1 MIKAHNLVIGIC
13 AHVDAGK
20 TTLSEGLLYL
30 GGSIRKM
37 GRVDTRDA
45 FLDTDEMERARG
57 ITIFSKQAQ
66 LVSAREYTLLD
77 TPGHADFSPEMERTL
92 QVLDLAVLV
101 ISAADGVNA
110 QVKTLWSLLR
120 HYDVPTVIFVNK
132 MDQIESLGEG
142 EERKDA
148 VLLEIQEQL
157 NTNALQLSPYP
168 YVDFADKDHT
178 VGLKS
183 ANTNVKGSAS
193 TTSAGTKSSA
203 STTSAGAK
211 SSASTTSAGTKSS
224 ASITSAGAKDS
235 SSTASAGAKNTV
247 MSANPADAAK
257 QALDSG
263 LIRQALLDYLEDADL
278 QENLALCDED
288 LLGRVME
295 GEKVTPADI
304 EMLVAE
310 RKLFPVFFGS
320 ALKMQGVG
328 ELLAGLD
335 LYAPTPVYPEEFSA
349 RIFKITRDGRERLT
363 WMKITGG
370 SIAVRKELTY
380 HGRRAGGDTQVEEGD
395 ESEGAFAEKITQ
407 IRLYSGD
414 RFTPLPEA
422 GPGCVCAVCG
432 LTATFAGQGL
442 GADATENVGL
452 VVPVLTWQIL
462 LPQGTDPFKAYKDLC
477 ILEEEEPMLQVAYNE
492 RKREITA
499 CVMGEIQREV
509 LKKIVKERFDLE
521 IAFGRPSIIYKET
534 IAEPVEGVGHFEP
547 LRHYAEVHLLL
558 EPGEPGSGLTIESKC
573 SVDSLARNWQ
583 RLVMTHLR
591 ERRHKG
597 VLTGSEI
604 TDMKITLIGGR
615 AHEKHT
621 EGGDFRQATYRAVR
635 QGLMMARNVLLEP
648 YYNFRLELPQGSLGR
663 ALTDLQKM
671 GASFGQPDIENGEAI
686 LTGNAPVSALG
697 DYAEQLSAYTKG
709 RGRLLVEMG
718 GYRPCHNMEEV
729 VAEFSYDPDADKRN
743 PTSSVFCAHGA
754 GMIVPWYQVRDYMH
768 VDTGWREGVTSEDG
782 MFRQSGASRSGA
794 VNAES
799 ERRYV
804 ADGGAGV
811 GAGVTGS
818 AGNNSGSGNGAA
830 SGAGASAG
838 TGAGVTGSA
847 GNNSGT
853 GNGAAG
859 VAGASAGATGRAGNN
874 SGTGNGAAGGVG
886 ASAGATGSAG
896 NNSGI
901 RNGAAGGVGNNVSPG
916 TSSIYGSATSGQLTN
931 TEAGT
936 STNGI
941 VEGDGLGEGSA
952 HLQNDATAYYANAGY
967 GAAGMRAGSA
977 AKPAEDTRSFKER
990 EKDIFAAEDELRS
1003 IFERTYGPIKSTV
1016 GQNANTGPRRV
1027 TGTETPK
1034 KYRKPKPKPEKEYL
1048 LVDGYNIIFAWD
1060 ELRNLAQGDVKAAR
1074 DSLMDRL
1081 SNYAGFTKKN
1091 VICVFDAYKVPG
1103 GTEQIY
1109 RYHNID
1115 VIFTREAETADQ
1127 YIEKAAHELTKQYQV
1142 TVATSDAI
1150 EQIIIYGAGAVRL
1163 SARNFESE
1171 VVNAEREMQAQ
1182 YIAQDT
1188 DRRQTVGSSVG
1199 EEIRK
1204 AMAREAGLTDG
1215 EDA

>member
-1 MIKAHNLVIGIC
+1 MIKADNLVIGIC

-178 VGLKS
+178 AGLKS
-183 ANTNVKGSAS
+183 ANTNAKGSLSTTSAGTKSAASTTSAGAKGSAS
-193 TTSAGTKSSA
+193 TTSAGSKSLA
-203 STTSAGAK
+203 N
-211 SSASTTSAGTKSS
+211 
-224 ASITSAGAKDS
+224 S
-235 SSTASAGAKNTV
+235 SS
-247 MSANPADAAK
+247 PDAAK

-295 GEKVTPADI
+295 GEKVAPADI

-320 ALKMQGVG
+320 ALKMQGVS

-414 RFTPLPEA
+414 RFTSLPEA

-442 GADATENVGL
+442 GADATENAGL

-671 GASFGQPDIENGEAI
+671 GASFGQPDIENGDAI

-697 DYAEQLSAYTKG
+697 NYAEQFSAYTKG

-729 VAEFSYDPDADKRN
+729 VAEFGYDPDADKRN
-743 PTSSVFCAHGA
+743 PTSSVFCSHGA

-811 GAGVTGS
+811 SAGATGGAG
-818 AGNNSGSGNGAA
+818 GNVGTGNGTA
-830 SGAGASAG
+830 SSASAG
-838 TGAGVTGSA
+838 T
-847 GNNSGT
+847 
-853 GNGAAG
+853 
-859 VAGASAGATGRAGNN
+859 TGRAGNN
-874 SGTGNGAAGGVG
+874 SGTGNGAAGV
-886 ASAGATGSAG
+886 A
-896 NNSGI
+896 
-901 RNGAAGGVGNNVSPG
+901 GNNVSPG

-941 VEGDGLGEGSA
+941 VEDGGSGEASA

-1027 TGTETPK
+1027 TGTEAPK

-1204 AMAREAGLTDG
+1204 AMGQK
-1215 EDA
+1215 

>member
-1 MIKAHNLVIGIC
+1 MIKADNLVIGIC

-132 MDQIESLGEG
+132 MDQIEGLGEG

-193 TTSAGTKSSA
+193 TTSAG
-203 STTSAGAK
+203 AK

-224 ASITSAGAKDS
+224 ASTTSAGAKDS
-235 SSTASAGAKNTV
+235 LITTSAGTKSSASTTSAGAKG
-247 MSANPADAAK
+247 SASTTSAGSKSLANSSSPDAAK

-320 ALKMQGVG
+320 ALKMQGVS

-442 GADATENVGL
+442 GADATENAGL

-671 GASFGQPDIENGEAI
+671 GASFGQPDIENGDAI

-729 VAEFSYDPDADKRN
+729 VAEFGYDPDADKRN

-799 ERRYV
+799 ERRY
-804 ADGGAGV
+804 
-811 GAGVTGS
+811 
-818 AGNNSGSGNGAA
+818 
-830 SGAGASAG
+830 
-838 TGAGVTGSA
+838 
-847 GNNSGT
+847 
-853 GNGAAG
+853 
-859 VAGASAGATGRAGNN
+859 
-874 SGTGNGAAGGVG
+874 
-886 ASAGATGSAG
+886 
-896 NNSGI
+896 
-901 RNGAAGGVGNNVSPG
+901 
-916 TSSIYGSATSGQLTN
+916 

-936 STNGI
+936 SANGI
-941 VEGDGLGEGSA
+941 VEGGGLGEASA

-1027 TGTETPK
+1027 TGTEAPK

-1204 AMAREAGLTDG
+1204 AMGQK
-1215 EDA
+1215 

>member
-1 MIKAHNLVIGIC
+1 MIKANNLVIGIC

-30 GGSIRKM
+30 GGSIRRM

-101 ISAADGVNA
+101 ISSADGVNA
-110 QVKTLWSLLR
+110 QVKTLWSLLK

-132 MDQIESLGEG
+132 MDQSEGLGDG
-142 EERKDA
+142 EERKAA

-157 NTNALQLSPYP
+157 HANALQLSPYP
-168 YVDFADKDHT
+168 YVNFAN
-178 VGLKS
+178 
-183 ANTNVKGSAS
+183 A
-193 TTSAGTKSSA
+193 
-203 STTSAGAK
+203 
-211 SSASTTSAGTKSS
+211 
-224 ASITSAGAKDS
+224 DS
-235 SSTASAGAKNTV
+235 S
-247 MSANPADAAK
+247 PADAARD
-257 QALDSG
+257 ALEKG
-263 LIRQALLDYLEDADL
+263 LIRQELLDFLEDKDL

-288 LLGRVME
+288 LLGRFMD
-295 GEKVTPADI
+295 GEPVTPVDVA
-304 EMLVAE
+304 MLVAE

-349 RIFKITRDGRERLT
+349 RVFKITRDGRERLT

-380 HGRRAGGDTQVEEGD
+380 NGRNPGGDMAGGEESEEGR
-395 ESEGAFAEKITQ
+395 GTFAEKITQ

-432 LTATFAGQGL
+432 LTATYAGQGL
-442 GADATENVGL
+442 GANATGNAGL
-452 VVPVLTWQIL
+452 IVPVLTWQIL
-462 LPQGTDPFKAYKDLC
+462 LPQGMDPYKAYKDLC
-477 ILEEEEPMLQVAYNE
+477 VLEEEEPMLQVAYNE

-558 EPGEPGSGLTIESKC
+558 EPGEPGSGLVFESKC

-583 RLVMTHLR
+583 RLVLTHLR

-635 QGLMMARNVLLEP
+635 QGLMMAKNVLLEP
-648 YYNFRLELPQGSLGR
+648 YYNFRLELPQGNLGR
-663 ALTDLQKM
+663 ALTDLQQM
-671 GASFGQPDIENGEAI
+671 GASFGQPDLENGDAV
-686 LTGNAPVSALG
+686 LTGSAPVSALG
-697 DYAEQLSAYTKG
+697 DYAEQLAAYTKG
-709 RGRLLVEMG
+709 RGRLLFEMG
-718 GYRPCHNMEEV
+718 GYRPCHNMEET
-729 VAEFSYDPDADKRN
+729 VAAFGYDPDSDKRN
-743 PTSSVFCAHGA
+743 PTSSVFCAHGV

-768 VDTGWREGVTSEDG
+768 VDTGWREGTTSEDG

-794 VNAES
+794 ANAES
-799 ERRYV
+799 EKRYV
-804 ADGGAGV
+804 ADGGAVSG
-811 GAGVTGS
+811 GS
-818 AGNNSGSGNGAA
+818 
-830 SGAGASAG
+830 G
-838 TGAGVTGSA
+838 TGAAA
-847 GNNSGT
+847 GGAGGGIGSGT
-853 GNGAAG
+853 GAAAG
-859 VAGASAGATGRAGNN
+859 GTGVSGTD
-874 SGTGNGAAGGVG
+874 SGTGAAAGGVG
-886 ASAGATGSAG
+886 DPGEKST
-896 NNSGI
+896 
-901 RNGAAGGVGNNVSPG
+901 AGGAVGNTG
-916 TSSIYGSATSGQLTN
+916 T
-931 TEAGT
+931 E
-936 STNGI
+936 
-941 VEGDGLGEGSA
+941 EESA
-952 HLQNDATAYYANAGY
+952 HLPNDAANYDTVGY

-977 AKPAEDTRSFKER
+977 AAPAEDTRSFKER
-990 EKDIFAAEDELRS
+990 EKDFFAAEDELRN
-1003 IFERTYGPIKSTV
+1003 IFERTYGPIKSNV
-1016 GQNANTGPRRV
+1016 GQSAGTGPRRV
-1027 TGTETPK
+1027 TGINEQK
-1034 KYRKPKPKPEKEYL
+1034 KYRSPRPKPEKEYL
-1048 LVDGYNIIFAWD
+1048 LVDGYNIIFAW
-1060 ELRNLAQGDVKAAR
+1060 ENLHALAGGDIKAAR
-1074 DSLMDRL
+1074 DALLERL
-1081 SNYAGFTKKN
+1081 SNFAGFTKKN

-1103 GTEQIY
+1103 GSEHVY
-1109 RYHNID
+1109 RFHNID

-1127 YIEKAAHELTKQYQV
+1127 YIEKAAHELSKQYQV

-1150 EQIIIYGAGAVRL
+1150 EQIIIYGAGALRL
-1163 SARNFESE
+1163 SARNFQAE
-1171 VVNAEREMQAQ
+1171 VEAAEREMKEQF
-1182 YIAQDT
+1182 IAQDT
-1188 DRRQTVGSSVG
+1188 DRKQTIGSSVG

-1204 AMAREAGLTDG
+1204 AMERETGQLL
-1215 EDA
+1215 EKPE

>member
-1 MIKAHNLVIGIC
+1 MIKADNLVIGIC

-132 MDQIESLGEG
+132 MDQIEGLGEG

-178 VGLKS
+178 AGLKS
-183 ANTNVKGSAS
+183 ANTNAKGSLS

-211 SSASTTSAGTKSS
+211 GSASTTSAGTKS
-224 ASITSAGAKDS
+224 
-235 SSTASAGAKNTV
+235 TV

-320 ALKMQGVG
+320 ALKMQGVS

-380 HGRRAGGDTQVEEGD
+380 HGRRAGGDTQAEEGD

-442 GADATENVGL
+442 GADATENAGL

-671 GASFGQPDIENGEAI
+671 GASFGQPDIENGDAI

-729 VAEFSYDPDADKRN
+729 VAEFGYDPDADKRN
-743 PTSSVFCAHGA
+743 PTSSVFCSHGA

-804 ADGGAGV
+804 ADGGAGTTG
-811 GAGVTGS
+811 GAGAASG
-818 AGNNSGSGNGAA
+818 AGNNSGTSNGTAG
-830 SGAGASAG
+830 GAGASAG
-838 TGAGVTGSA
+838 TGAG
-847 GNNSGT
+847 
-853 GNGAAG
+853 
-859 VAGASAGATGRAGNN
+859 ATGGVSNN
-874 SGTGNGAAGGVG
+874 
-886 ASAGATGSAG
+886 
-896 NNSGI
+896 
-901 RNGAAGGVGNNVSPG
+901 
-916 TSSIYGSATSGQLTN
+916 SGQLTN

-941 VEGDGLGEGSA
+941 VEGDGLGEASA

-1016 GQNANTGPRRV
+1016 GQNANAGPRRV
-1027 TGTETPK
+1027 TGTEAPK

-1171 VVNAEREMQAQ
+1171 VANAEREMQAQ

-1204 AMAREAGLTDG
+1204 AMARENG
-1215 EDA
+1215 

>member
-1 MIKAHNLVIGIC
+1 MIKADNLVIGIC

-92 QVLDLAVLV
+92 QVLDLAMLV

-193 TTSAGTKSSA
+193 TTSAG
-203 STTSAGAK
+203 AK

-224 ASITSAGAKDS
+224 ASTTSAGAKDS

-263 LIRQALLDYLEDADL
+263 LIRQALLDYLEDAEL

-320 ALKMQGVG
+320 ALKMQGVA

-335 LYAPTPVYPEEFSA
+335 IYAPTPVYPEEFSA

-442 GADATENVGL
+442 GADATENAGL

-671 GASFGQPDIENGEAI
+671 GASFGQPDIENGDAI

-729 VAEFSYDPDADKRN
+729 VAEFGYDPDADKRN
-743 PTSSVFCAHGA
+743 PTSSVFCSHGA

-804 ADGGAGV
+804 ADGGAGATG
-811 GAGVTGS
+811 GAG
-818 AGNNSGSGNGAA
+818 GNVGTGNGT
-830 SGAGASAG
+830 AGSASAG
-838 TGAGVTGSA
+838 T
-847 GNNSGT
+847 
-853 GNGAAG
+853 
-859 VAGASAGATGRAGNN
+859 SAGATGRA
-874 SGTGNGAAGGVG
+874 
-886 ASAGATGSAG
+886 
-896 NNSGI
+896 
-901 RNGAAGGVGNNVSPG
+901 GNNVSPG

-941 VEGDGLGEGSA
+941 VEGGGLGEASA

-1027 TGTETPK
+1027 TGTEAPK

-1060 ELRNLAQGDVKAAR
+1060 DLRNLAQGDVKAAR

-1171 VVNAEREMQAQ
+1171 VANAEREMQAQ

-1204 AMAREAGLTDG
+1204 AMGQK
-1215 EDA
+1215 

>member
-1 MIKAHNLVIGIC
+1 MIKADNLVIGIC

-178 VGLKS
+178 AGLKS
-183 ANTNVKGSAS
+183 ANTNAKGSLS

-211 SSASTTSAGTKSS
+211 GSASTTSAGSKSL
-224 ASITSAGAKDS
+224 ANS
-235 SSTASAGAKNTV
+235 SS
-247 MSANPADAAK
+247 PDAAK

-263 LIRQALLDYLEDADL
+263 LIRQALLEYLEDADL

-320 ALKMQGVG
+320 ALKMQGVS

-442 GADATENVGL
+442 GADATENAGL

-492 RKREITA
+492 RKREITT

-671 GASFGQPDIENGEAI
+671 GASFGQPDIENGDAI

-729 VAEFSYDPDADKRN
+729 VAEFGYDPDADKRN
-743 PTSSVFCAHGA
+743 PTSSVFCSHGA

-811 GAGVTGS
+811 SAGATGGAGAASG
-818 AGNNSGSGNGAA
+818 AGNNSGTSNGTAG
-830 SGAGASAG
+830 GAGASAG
-838 TGAGVTGSA
+838 TGAGATGGAS
-847 GNNSGT
+847 NNSGT
-853 GNGAAG
+853 GNGAAD
-859 VAGASAGATGRAGNN
+859 VVGASAGATGRAGNN
-874 SGTGNGAAGGVG
+874 SGTG
-886 ASAGATGSAG
+886 
-896 NNSGI
+896 
-901 RNGAAGGVGNNVSPG
+901 NGAAGGVGNNVSPG
-916 TSSIYGSATSGQLTN
+916 TSSIYGSATSGQSTN
-931 TEAGT
+931 TEEGA

-941 VEGDGLGEGSA
+941 VEGGGLGEASA

-1027 TGTETPK
+1027 TGTEAPK
-1034 KYRKPKPKPEKEYL
+1034 KYRKPKPRPEKEYL

-1204 AMAREAGLTDG
+1204 AMGQK
-1215 EDA
+1215 

>member
-1 MIKAHNLVIGIC
+1 MIKADNIVIGIC

-45 FLDTDEMERARG
+45 FLDTDEMERSRG
-57 ITIFSKQAQ
+57 ITIFSKQAR

-110 QVKTLWSLLR
+110 QVKTLWSLLK
-120 HYDVPTVIFVNK
+120 HYGVPTVIFVNK
-132 MDQIESLGEG
+132 MDQMESLGEG
-142 EERKDA
+142 EDRRTA
-148 VLLEIQEQL
+148 VLEEIQLQL
-157 NTNALQLSPYP
+157 NANALQLSPYP
-168 YVDFADKDHT
+168 CKTFE
-178 VGLKS
+178 
-183 ANTNVKGSAS
+183 NAS
-193 TTSAGTKSSA
+193 
-203 STTSAGAK
+203 
-211 SSASTTSAGTKSS
+211 
-224 ASITSAGAKDS
+224 
-235 SSTASAGAKNTV
+235 
-247 MSANPADAAK
+247 PADAAK
-257 QALDSG
+257 HALDAG
-263 LIRQALLDYLEDADL
+263 LIRQELLDFLENAEL

-288 LLGRVME
+288 LLGKVTE
-295 GEKVTPADI
+295 GGKVTPEDI

-380 HGRRAGGDTQVEEGD
+380 NGRKTGGDAQEEADG
-395 ESEGAFAEKITQ
+395 ESGSAFAEKITQ

-442 GADATENVGL
+442 GADATENTGL
-452 VVPVLTWQIL
+452 VVPVLTWQVL

-509 LKKIVKERFDLE
+509 LKKIVKERFDLD
-521 IAFGRPSIIYKET
+521 ISFGRPSIIYKET

-558 EPGEPGSGLTIESKC
+558 EPGEPGSGLIFESKC

-583 RLVMTHLR
+583 RLVLTHLR

-648 YYNFRLELPQGSLGR
+648 YYNFRLELPQGNLGR
-663 ALTDLQKM
+663 ALTDLQQM
-671 GASFGQPDIENGEAI
+671 GASFGQPDLENGDAI
-686 LTGNAPVSALG
+686 LTGSAPVSALG
-697 DYAEQLSAYTKG
+697 DYAEQLGAYTKG
-709 RGRLLVEMG
+709 RGRLLFEMG

-729 VAEFSYDPDADKRN
+729 VAEFGYDPDADKRN
-743 PTSSVFCAHGA
+743 PAASVFCSHGA

-768 VDTGWREGVTSEDG
+768 VDTGWREGTTSEDG

-794 VNAES
+794 VNAEN
-799 ERRYV
+799 ERKYV
-804 ADGGAGV
+804 AAVAVGGG
-811 GAGVTGS
+811 
-818 AGNNSGSGNGAA
+818 
-830 SGAGASAG
+830 AG
-838 TGAGVTGSA
+838 TGAGTEVGGSVGAGAGAGAETVRAGGSA
-847 GNNSGT
+847 GAGAGAETVRAGGSAGAGAGTEAGGSVGAGTGTETGTGRAGGSAGLADREMSGIGSNAGPGKVSAPGAADDSINPAVTSYGTSGT
-853 GNGAAG
+853 GNDGNGDAG
-859 VAGASAGATGRAGNN
+859 EGRA
-874 SGTGNGAAGGVG
+874 
-886 ASAGATGSAG
+886 
-896 NNSGI
+896 
-901 RNGAAGGVGNNVSPG
+901 
-916 TSSIYGSATSGQLTN
+916 
-931 TEAGT
+931 
-936 STNGI
+936 
-941 VEGDGLGEGSA
+941 
-952 HLQNDATAYYANAGY
+952 HLSNDATAYYGNVGY
-967 GAAGMRAGSA
+967 GAVGIRAAGA
-977 AKPAEDTRSFKER
+977 AAPAEDTRSFKER

-1003 IFERTYGPIKSTV
+1003 IFERTYGPIKSNV
-1016 GQNANTGPRRV
+1016 GQGANTGPRRV

-1034 KYRKPKPKPEKEYL
+1034 KYRKPKTKPEKEYL

-1060 ELRNLAQGDVKAAR
+1060 ELRKLAQKDIKAAR
-1074 DSLMDRL
+1074 DALMDRL

-1163 SARNFESE
+1163 SARNFETE
-1171 VVNAEREMQAQ
+1171 VANSEREMQVQ
-1182 YIAQDT
+1182 YISQDT
-1188 DRRQTVGSSVG
+1188 DLRQTVGSSVG

-1204 AMAREAGLTDG
+1204 AMARDTGPDDG
-1215 EDA
+1215 SADADDT

>member
-1 MIKAHNLVIGIC
+1 MIKADNLVIGIC

-92 QVLDLAVLV
+92 QVLDLAVLA

-178 VGLKS
+178 AGLKS
-183 ANTNVKGSAS
+183 ANTNAKGSLS

-211 SSASTTSAGTKSS
+211 GSASTTSAGSKSL
-224 ASITSAGAKDS
+224 ANS
-235 SSTASAGAKNTV
+235 SS
-247 MSANPADAAK
+247 PDAAK

-320 ALKMQGVG
+320 ALKMQGVS

-442 GADATENVGL
+442 GADATENAGL

-671 GASFGQPDIENGEAI
+671 GASFGQPDIENGDAI

-729 VAEFSYDPDADKRN
+729 VAEFGYDPDADKRN

-799 ERRYV
+799 EKRYV
-804 ADGGAGV
+804 ADGGAGTTGGAGGNV
-811 GAGVTGS
+811 GAGNGTAGS
-818 AGNNSGSGNGAA
+818 
-830 SGAGASAG
+830 ASAG
-838 TGAGVTGSA
+838 T
-847 GNNSGT
+847 
-853 GNGAAG
+853 
-859 VAGASAGATGRAGNN
+859 TGRAGNN
-874 SGTGNGAAGGVG
+874 SGTGNGAAGGAAG
-886 ASAGATGSAG
+886 SAGSSVGATGG
-896 NNSGI
+896 
-901 RNGAAGGVGNNVSPG
+901 NVSPG
-916 TSSIYGSATSGQLTN
+916 TSSTYGTATSGQSTN

-941 VEGDGLGEGSA
+941 VEGDGLGEASA

-1016 GQNANTGPRRV
+1016 GQNANAGPRRV
-1027 TGTETPK
+1027 TGTEAPK
-1034 KYRKPKPKPEKEYL
+1034 KYRKPKPKSEKEYL

-1204 AMAREAGLTDG
+1204 AMARENG
-1215 EDA
+1215 

>member
-1 MIKAHNLVIGIC
+1 MIKADNLVIGIC

-178 VGLKS
+178 AGLKS
-183 ANTNVKGSAS
+183 ANTNAKGSLS

-211 SSASTTSAGTKSS
+211 GSTSTTSAGSKSL
-224 ASITSAGAKDS
+224 ANS
-235 SSTASAGAKNTV
+235 SS
-247 MSANPADAAK
+247 PDAAK

-320 ALKMQGVG
+320 ALKMQGVS

-442 GADATENVGL
+442 GADATENAGL

-671 GASFGQPDIENGEAI
+671 GASFGQPDIENGDAI

-729 VAEFSYDPDADKRN
+729 VAEFGYDPDADKRN

-811 GAGVTGS
+811 S
-818 AGNNSGSGNGAA
+818 AGATG
-830 SGAGASAG
+830 GAGASAG
-838 TGAGVTGSA
+838 TGAGAASGA

-853 GNGAAG
+853 GNGIAG
-859 VAGASAGATGRAGNN
+859 GAGNN
-874 SGTGNGAAGGVG
+874 VGT
-886 ASAGATGSAG
+886 
-896 NNSGI
+896 
-901 RNGAAGGVGNNVSPG
+901 
-916 TSSIYGSATSGQLTN
+916 ATSGQSTN

-941 VEGDGLGEGSA
+941 VEGDGLGEASA

-1027 TGTETPK
+1027 TGTEAPK
-1034 KYRKPKPKPEKEYL
+1034 KYRKPKPKSEKEYL

-1204 AMAREAGLTDG
+1204 AMGQK
-1215 EDA
+1215 

>member
-142 EERKDA
+142 EERKAA

-157 NTNALQLSPYP
+157 NANALQLSPYP

-193 TTSAGTKSSA
+193 TTSAG
-203 STTSAGAK
+203 AK
-211 SSASTTSAGTKSS
+211 SSASTTSAGTKIS
-224 ASITSAGAKDS
+224 ASTTSAGAKDS

-263 LIRQALLDYLEDADL
+263 LIRQAMLDYLEDADL

-320 ALKMQGVG
+320 ALKMQGVS

-442 GADATENVGL
+442 GADATENAGL

-671 GASFGQPDIENGEAI
+671 GASFGQPDIENGDAI

-729 VAEFSYDPDADKRN
+729 VAEFGYDPDADKRN
-743 PTSSVFCAHGA
+743 PTSSVFCSHGA

-804 ADGGAGV
+804 ADGGAGSSV
-811 GAGVTGS
+811 EIEKNVLSSDDEAIEGTDD
-818 AGNNSGSGNGAA
+818 
-830 SGAGASAG
+830 GASA
-838 TGAGVTGSA
+838 
-847 GNNSGT
+847 
-853 GNGAAG
+853 
-859 VAGASAGATGRAGNN
+859 
-874 SGTGNGAAGGVG
+874 
-886 ASAGATGSAG
+886 
-896 NNSGI
+896 
-901 RNGAAGGVGNNVSPG
+901 
-916 TSSIYGSATSGQLTN
+916 
-931 TEAGT
+931 
-936 STNGI
+936 
-941 VEGDGLGEGSA
+941 EGDETSLEIGAEEAVDIPKNETVAIGSSGEGSA

-1027 TGTETPK
+1027 TGTEAPK

-1204 AMAREAGLTDG
+1204 AMGQK
-1215 EDA
+1215 

>member
-178 VGLKS
+178 AGLKS
-183 ANTNVKGSAS
+183 ANTNAKGSLS

-211 SSASTTSAGTKSS
+211 G
-224 ASITSAGAKDS
+224 S
-235 SSTASAGAKNTV
+235 SSTASAGAKSPEKAT
-247 MSANPADAAK
+247 NPADAAK

-288 LLGRVME
+288 LLGRVMD

-320 ALKMQGVG
+320 ALKMQGVS

-442 GADATENVGL
+442 GADATENAGL

-729 VAEFSYDPDADKRN
+729 VAEFGYDPDADKRN
-743 PTSSVFCAHGA
+743 PTSSVFCSHGA

-811 GAGVTGS
+811 GAG
-818 AGNNSGSGNGAA
+818 
-830 SGAGASAG
+830 
-838 TGAGVTGSA
+838 
-847 GNNSGT
+847 
-853 GNGAAG
+853 
-859 VAGASAGATGRAGNN
+859 ATGRAGNN
-874 SGTGNGAAGGVG
+874 SGTGNGAAGGAG
-886 ASAGATGSAG
+886 ASAGTSAGATGSAG
-896 NNSGI
+896 NNLGSGNGAASGAGASAGTG
-901 RNGAAGGVGNNVSPG
+901 NGAAGSAGSNV
-916 TSSIYGSATSGQLTN
+916 GSAISGQSTN

-936 STNGI
+936 SANGI
-941 VEGDGLGEGSA
+941 VEGGGLGEGSA

-1027 TGTETPK
+1027 TGTEAPK

-1204 AMAREAGLTDG
+1204 AMARENG
-1215 EDA
+1215 

>member
-142 EERKDA
+142 EKRKEA

-178 VGLKS
+178 AGLKS
-183 ANTNVKGSAS
+183 ANTNAKGSL
-193 TTSAGTKSSA
+193 

-224 ASITSAGAKDS
+224 ASTTSAGAKGS
-235 SSTASAGAKNTV
+235 ASTASAGTKSTV

-320 ALKMQGVG
+320 ALKMQGVS

-380 HGRRAGGDTQVEEGD
+380 HGRRAGGDTQSEEGD

-442 GADATENVGL
+442 GADATENAGL

-671 GASFGQPDIENGEAI
+671 GASFGQPDIENGDAI

-729 VAEFSYDPDADKRN
+729 VAEFGYDPDADKRN

-838 TGAGVTGSA
+838 TG
-847 GNNSGT
+847 
-853 GNGAAG
+853 NGAAG
-859 VAGASAGATGRAGNN
+859 SAGSN
-874 SGTGNGAAGGVG
+874 V
-886 ASAGATGSAG
+886 GSA
-896 NNSGI
+896 I
-901 RNGAAGGVGNNVSPG
+901 PG
-916 TSSIYGSATSGQLTN
+916 QSTN

-936 STNGI
+936 SANGI
-941 VEGDGLGEGSA
+941 VEGGSSGEGSA

-1027 TGTETPK
+1027 TGTEAPK

-1060 ELRNLAQGDVKAAR
+1060 DLRSLAQGDVKAAR

-1171 VVNAEREMQAQ
+1171 VVNAEREMKAQ

-1204 AMAREAGLTDG
+1204 AMARESGLADG
-1215 EDA
+1215 VDA

>member
-142 EERKDA
+142 EKRKEA

-178 VGLKS
+178 AGLKS
-183 ANTNVKGSAS
+183 ANTNAKGSL
-193 TTSAGTKSSA
+193 

-224 ASITSAGAKDS
+224 ASTTSAGAKGS
-235 SSTASAGAKNTV
+235 ASTASAGTKSTV

-320 ALKMQGVG
+320 ALKMQGVS

-380 HGRRAGGDTQVEEGD
+380 HGRRAGGDTQSEEGD

-442 GADATENVGL
+442 GADATENAGL

-671 GASFGQPDIENGEAI
+671 GASFGQPDIENGDAI

-729 VAEFSYDPDADKRN
+729 VAEFGYDPDADKRN

-847 GNNSGT
+847 GNNSGS
-853 GNGAAG
+853 GNGAASG
-859 VAGASAGATGRAGNN
+859 AGASA
-874 SGTGNGAAGGVG
+874 GTGNGAAG
-886 ASAGATGSAG
+886 SAGSNVGSA
-896 NNSGI
+896 I
-901 RNGAAGGVGNNVSPG
+901 PG
-916 TSSIYGSATSGQLTN
+916 QSTN

-936 STNGI
+936 SANGI
-941 VEGDGLGEGSA
+941 VEGGSSGEGSA

-1027 TGTETPK
+1027 TGTEAPK

-1060 ELRNLAQGDVKAAR
+1060 DLRSLAQGDVKAAR

-1171 VVNAEREMQAQ
+1171 VVNAEREMKAQ

-1204 AMAREAGLTDG
+1204 AMARESGLADG
-1215 EDA
+1215 VDA

>member
-1 MIKAHNLVIGIC
+1 MIKADNLVIGIC

-178 VGLKS
+178 AGLKS
-183 ANTNVKGSAS
+183 ANTNAKGSLS
-193 TTSAGTKSSA
+193 TASAGTKS
-203 STTSAGAK
+203 
-211 SSASTTSAGTKSS
+211 
-224 ASITSAGAKDS
+224 
-235 SSTASAGAKNTV
+235 TV
-247 MSANPADAAK
+247 MSANPADAVK
-257 QALDSG
+257 QALESG
-263 LIRQALLDYLEDADL
+263 LIRQALLEYLEDADL

-320 ALKMQGVG
+320 ALKMQGVS

-442 GADATENVGL
+442 GADATENAGL

-671 GASFGQPDIENGEAI
+671 GASFGQPDIENGDAI

-729 VAEFSYDPDADKRN
+729 VAEFGYDPDADKRN
-743 PTSSVFCAHGA
+743 PTSSVFCSHGA

-811 GAGVTGS
+811 GAGATGS
-818 AGNNSGSGNGAA
+818 AGNNLGSGNGAA

-838 TGAGVTGSA
+838 TGNGSA
-847 GNNSGT
+847 G
-853 GNGAAG
+853 
-859 VAGASAGATGRAGNN
+859 SAGSN
-874 SGTGNGAAGGVG
+874 V
-886 ASAGATGSAG
+886 GSA
-896 NNSGI
+896 I
-901 RNGAAGGVGNNVSPG
+901 
-916 TSSIYGSATSGQLTN
+916 SGQSTN
-931 TEAGT
+931 TEEGA

-941 VEGDGLGEGSA
+941 VEGGGLGEASA

-1027 TGTETPK
+1027 TGTEAPK

-1204 AMAREAGLTDG
+1204 AMARENG
-1215 EDA
+1215 

>member
-1 MIKAHNLVIGIC
+1 MIKADNLVIGIC

-183 ANTNVKGSAS
+183 ANTNVKG
-193 TTSAGTKSSA
+193 
-203 STTSAGAK
+203 
-211 SSASTTSAGTKSS
+211 SASTTSAGTKSS

>member
-1 MIKAHNLVIGIC
+1 MIQARNTTLGIC

-45 FLDTDEMERARG
+45 FLDTDEMERSRG

-66 LVSAREYTLLD
+66 LTSARDYTLLD

-110 QVKTLWSLLR
+110 QVKTLWSLLK
-120 HYDVPTVIFVNK
+120 HYGVPTVIFVNK
-132 MDQIESLGEG
+132 MDQMENLGEG
-142 EERKDA
+142 ETRRA
-148 VLLEIQEQL
+148 ALLAELQEEL
-157 NTNALQLSPYP
+157 HANCLPLAPY
-168 YVDFADKDHT
+168 T
-178 VGLKS
+178 ES
-183 ANTNVKGSAS
+183 GSE
-193 TTSAGTKSSA
+193 SSA
-203 STTSAGAK
+203 LLAQSRANGA
-211 SSASTTSAGTKSS
+211 ATL
-224 ASITSAGAKDS
+224 
-235 SSTASAGAKNTV
+235 
-247 MSANPADAAK
+247 NPAGKSHAQGGAGNSPAQDSPASPQDAARE
-257 QALDSG
+257 ALANG
-263 LIRQALLDYLEDADL
+263 ETRRTLLTFLGDADL
-278 QENLALCDED
+278 QENLALCDEA
-288 LLGRVME
+288 LLNRVME
-295 GEKVTPADI
+295 GEPVTPEDVQN
-304 EMLVAE
+304 LVAE

-335 LYAPTPVYPEEFSA
+335 LYAPIPVYPEEFSA

-380 HGRRAGGDTQVEEGD
+380 NGRKPGGEAPDGEEAE
-395 ESEGAFAEKITQ
+395 ESGGAFAEKITQ

-432 LTATFAGQGL
+432 LTATYAGQGL
-442 GADATENVGL
+442 GANATENTGL

-477 ILEEEEPMLQVAYNE
+477 VLEEEEPMLQVAYNE

-558 EPGEPGSGLTIESKC
+558 EPGEPGSGLVFESKC
-573 SVDSLARNWQ
+573 SVDSLSRNWQ
-583 RLVMTHLR
+583 RLVLTHLR

-635 QGLMMARNVLLEP
+635 QGLMMAKNVLLEP
-648 YYNFRLELPQGSLGR
+648 YYNFRLELPQGNLGR
-663 ALTDLQKM
+663 ALTDLQQM
-671 GASFGQPDIENGEAI
+671 GASFAAPDLEGGDAI
-686 LTGNAPVSALG
+686 LIGSAPVSVLG
-697 DYAEQLSAYTKG
+697 DYAEQLGAYTKG
-709 RGRLLVEMG
+709 RGRLVFEMG
-718 GYRPCHNMEEV
+718 GYRPCHNMEET
-729 VAEFSYDPDADKRN
+729 VAEFGYDPETDKRN
-743 PTSSVFCAHGA
+743 PTSSVFCSHGA

-768 VDTGWREGVTSEDG
+768 VDTGWKEGMASSDG
-782 MFRQSGASRSGA
+782 MFSQSGASR
-794 VNAES
+794 
-799 ERRYV
+799 
-804 ADGGAGV
+804 
-811 GAGVTGS
+811 
-818 AGNNSGSGNGAA
+818 
-830 SGAGASAG
+830 
-838 TGAGVTGSA
+838 TGAHLSENDETADS
-847 GNNSGT
+847 
-853 GNGAAG
+853 
-859 VAGASAGATGRAGNN
+859 
-874 SGTGNGAAGGVG
+874 
-886 ASAGATGSAG
+886 
-896 NNSGI
+896 
-901 RNGAAGGVGNNVSPG
+901 
-916 TSSIYGSATSGQLTN
+916 YG
-931 TEAGT
+931 
-936 STNGI
+936 
-941 VEGDGLGEGSA
+941 
-952 HLQNDATAYYANAGY
+952 GY
-967 GAAGMRAGSA
+967 GAAGLRAGRA
-977 AKPAEDTRSFKER
+977 AAPDGDARSFKER
-990 EKDIFAAEDELRS
+990 ERDIFAAEDELRS
-1003 IFERTYGPIKSTV
+1003 IFERTYGPIKPNV
-1016 GQNANTGPRRV
+1016 GQSAANVAPRRV
-1027 TGTETPK
+1027 TGEAAP
-1034 KYRKPKPKPEKEYL
+1034 KYRKPKPRPEKEYL
-1048 LVDGYNIIFAWD
+1048 LVDGYNIIFAWETLR
-1060 ELRNLAQGDVKAAR
+1060 ELAARDIKAAR
-1074 DSLMDRL
+1074 DALMDRL
-1081 SNYAGFTKKN
+1081 SNYAGFVKRS
-1091 VICVFDAYKVPG
+1091 VICVFDAYKVSG
-1103 GTEQIY
+1103 GTERVY

-1115 VIFTREAETADQ
+1115 VIFTREAETADL
-1127 YIEKAAHELTKQYQV
+1127 YIERAAHELSRRYQV

-1163 SARNFESE
+1163 SARNFLAE
-1171 VVNAEREMQAQ
+1171 VEAAEREMKAQ

-1204 AMAREAGLTDG
+1204 AMK
-1215 EDA
+1215 

>member
-168 YVDFADKDHT
+168 YVDFVDT
-178 VGLKS
+178 P
-183 ANTNVKGSAS
+183 T
-193 TTSAGTKSSA
+193 
-203 STTSAGAK
+203 
-211 SSASTTSAGTKSS
+211 
-224 ASITSAGAKDS
+224 
-235 SSTASAGAKNTV
+235 
-247 MSANPADAAK
+247 PDAAK

-263 LIRQALLDYLEDADL
+263 LIRQALLDYLENADL

-295 GEKVTPADI
+295 GEMVTPTDI

-380 HGRRAGGDTQVEEGD
+380 NGRKAGGDTQVEEGD

-729 VAEFSYDPDADKRN
+729 VAEFGYDPDADKRN
-743 PTSSVFCAHGA
+743 PTSSVFCSHGA

-811 GAGVTGS
+811 GAG
-818 AGNNSGSGNGAA
+818 
-830 SGAGASAG
+830 
-838 TGAGVTGSA
+838 
-847 GNNSGT
+847 
-853 GNGAAG
+853 
-859 VAGASAGATGRAGNN
+859 ATGRAGNN
-874 SGTGNGAAGGVG
+874 SGTGNGAAGGAG
-886 ASAGATGSAG
+886 ASAGTSAGATGSAG
-896 NNSGI
+896 NNLGSGNGAASGAGASAGTG
-901 RNGAAGGVGNNVSPG
+901 NGAAGSAGSNV
-916 TSSIYGSATSGQLTN
+916 GSAISGQSTN

-936 STNGI
+936 SANGI
-941 VEGDGLGEGSA
+941 VEGGSSGEGSA

-1027 TGTETPK
+1027 TGTEAPK

-1060 ELRNLAQGDVKAAR
+1060 DLRSLAQGDVKAAR

-1204 AMAREAGLTDG
+1204 AMARENG
-1215 EDA
+1215 

>member
-1 MIKAHNLVIGIC
+1 MIKADNLVIGIC

-92 QVLDLAVLV
+92 QVLDLAMLV

-132 MDQIESLGEG
+132 MDQIEGLGEG

-178 VGLKS
+178 AGLKS
-183 ANTNVKGSAS
+183 ANTNVKG
-193 TTSAGTKSSA
+193 SA

-224 ASITSAGAKDS
+224 ASTTSAGAKDS
-235 SSTASAGAKNTV
+235 SSTASAGAKSPEKAT
-247 MSANPADAAK
+247 NPADAAK

-288 LLGRVME
+288 LLGRVMD
-295 GEKVTPADI
+295 GEMVTPADI

-320 ALKMQGVG
+320 ALKMQGVA

-380 HGRRAGGDTQVEEGD
+380 HGRKAGGDTQAEEGD

-442 GADATENVGL
+442 GADATENAGL

-671 GASFGQPDIENGEAI
+671 GASFGQPDIENGDAI

-729 VAEFSYDPDADKRN
+729 VAEFGYDPDADKRN
-743 PTSSVFCAHGA
+743 PTSSVFCEHGA

-804 ADGGAGV
+804 ADGGAGATG
-811 GAGVTGS
+811 GAG
-818 AGNNSGSGNGAA
+818 GNVGTGNGT
-830 SGAGASAG
+830 AGSASAG
-838 TGAGVTGSA
+838 T
-847 GNNSGT
+847 
-853 GNGAAG
+853 
-859 VAGASAGATGRAGNN
+859 SAGATGRA
-874 SGTGNGAAGGVG
+874 
-886 ASAGATGSAG
+886 
-896 NNSGI
+896 
-901 RNGAAGGVGNNVSPG
+901 GNNVSPG

-941 VEGDGLGEGSA
+941 VEGGGLGEASA

-1027 TGTETPK
+1027 TGTEAPK

-1060 ELRNLAQGDVKAAR
+1060 DLRNLAQGDVKAAR

-1204 AMAREAGLTDG
+1204 AMGQK
-1215 EDA
+1215 

>member
-1 MIKAHNLVIGIC
+1 MIKADNLVIGIC

-142 EERKDA
+142 EERKAA

-157 NTNALQLSPYP
+157 NANALQLSPYP

-178 VGLKS
+178 AGLKS

-193 TTSAGTKSSA
+193 TTSAGAKSSASNTSAGTKSSA

-211 SSASTTSAGTKSS
+211 GSLSTTSASTKS
-224 ASITSAGAKDS
+224 
-235 SSTASAGAKNTV
+235 TV
-247 MSANPADAAK
+247 MSANPGDAAK

-263 LIRQALLDYLEDADL
+263 LIRQALLDYLENADL

-295 GEKVTPADI
+295 GEMVTPTDI

-380 HGRRAGGDTQVEEGD
+380 NGRKAGGDTQVEEGD

-442 GADATENVGL
+442 GADATENAGL

-729 VAEFSYDPDADKRN
+729 VAEFGYDPDADKRN
-743 PTSSVFCAHGA
+743 PTSSVFCSHGA

-811 GAGVTGS
+811 GAGATGR
-818 AGNNSGSGNGAA
+818 AGNNLGSGNGAA
-830 SGAGASAG
+830 SGACASAG
-838 TGAGVTGSA
+838 TGAGVTGS
-847 GNNSGT
+847 
-853 GNGAAG
+853 
-859 VAGASAGATGRAGNN
+859 AGNN

-896 NNSGI
+896 NNSGT
-901 RNGAAGGVGNNVSPG
+901 RNGAAGGVVNNVSPG

-1027 TGTETPK
+1027 TGTEAPK

-1060 ELRNLAQGDVKAAR
+1060 DLRSLAQGDVKAAR

-1204 AMAREAGLTDG
+1204 AMARESGLADG
-1215 EDA
+1215 VDA

>member
-1 MIKAHNLVIGIC
+1 MIKADNLVIGIC

-178 VGLKS
+178 AGLKS
-183 ANTNVKGSAS
+183 ANTNAKGSLS

-211 SSASTTSAGTKSS
+211 GSASTTSAGSKSL
-224 ASITSAGAKDS
+224 ANS
-235 SSTASAGAKNTV
+235 SS
-247 MSANPADAAK
+247 PDAAK

-320 ALKMQGVG
+320 ALKMQGVS

-380 HGRRAGGDTQVEEGD
+380 HGRRAGGDTQAEEGD

-442 GADATENVGL
+442 GADATENAGL

-462 LPQGTDPFKAYKDLC
+462 LPQGTDPFKTYKDLC

-671 GASFGQPDIENGEAI
+671 GASFGQPDIENGDAI

-729 VAEFSYDPDADKRN
+729 VAEFGYDPDADKRN
-743 PTSSVFCAHGA
+743 PTSSVFCSHGA

-804 ADGGAGV
+804 ADGGAG
-811 GAGVTGS
+811 AT
-818 AGNNSGSGNGAA
+818 
-830 SGAGASAG
+830 SGAGGNVGTGNGTASSASAG
-838 TGAGVTGSA
+838 TGAGATGRA

-859 VAGASAGATGRAGNN
+859 VAGASAGTGAGTTGGAGNN
-874 SGTGNGAAGGVG
+874 SGTSNGTAGGAGASVGTGARATSGAGNSSETGNGAAGGAAG
-886 ASAGATGSAG
+886 SAGSSVGATGG
-896 NNSGI
+896 
-901 RNGAAGGVGNNVSPG
+901 NVSPG
-916 TSSIYGSATSGQLTN
+916 MSSTYGSATSGQSTN

-936 STNGI
+936 SANGI
-941 VEGDGLGEGSA
+941 VEGDGLGEASA

-1027 TGTETPK
+1027 TGTEAPK

-1171 VVNAEREMQAQ
+1171 VVNVEREMQAQ

-1204 AMAREAGLTDG
+1204 AMGQK
-1215 EDA
+1215 

>member
-142 EERKDA
+142 EKRKEA

-178 VGLKS
+178 AGLKS
-183 ANTNVKGSAS
+183 ANTNAKGSL
-193 TTSAGTKSSA
+193 

-224 ASITSAGAKDS
+224 ASTTSAGAKGS
-235 SSTASAGAKNTV
+235 ASTASAGTKSTV

-320 ALKMQGVG
+320 ALKMQGVS

-380 HGRRAGGDTQVEEGD
+380 HGRRAGGDTQSEEGD

-442 GADATENVGL
+442 GADATENAGL

-671 GASFGQPDIENGEAI
+671 GASFGQPDIENGDAI

-729 VAEFSYDPDADKRN
+729 VAEFGYDPDADKRN

-847 GNNSGT
+847 GNNLGS
-853 GNGAAG
+853 GNGAASG
-859 VAGASAGATGRAGNN
+859 AGASAGTGAG
-874 SGTGNGAAGGVG
+874 V
-886 ASAGATGSAG
+886 TGSAG
-896 NNSGI
+896 NNSGSGNGAASGAGASAGTG
-901 RNGAAGGVGNNVSPG
+901 NGAAGSAGSNV
-916 TSSIYGSATSGQLTN
+916 GSAIPGQSTN

-936 STNGI
+936 SANGI
-941 VEGDGLGEGSA
+941 VEGGSSGEGSA

-1027 TGTETPK
+1027 TGTEAPK

-1060 ELRNLAQGDVKAAR
+1060 DLRSLAQGDVKAAR

-1171 VVNAEREMQAQ
+1171 VVNAEREMKAQ

-1204 AMAREAGLTDG
+1204 AMARESGLADG
-1215 EDA
+1215 VDA

>member
-1 MIKAHNLVIGIC
+1 
-13 AHVDAGK
+13 
-20 TTLSEGLLYL
+20 
-30 GGSIRKM
+30 
-37 GRVDTRDA
+37 
-45 FLDTDEMERARG
+45 
-57 ITIFSKQAQ
+57 
-66 LVSAREYTLLD
+66 
-77 TPGHADFSPEMERTL
+77 
-92 QVLDLAVLV
+92 
-101 ISAADGVNA
+101 
-110 QVKTLWSLLR
+110 
-120 HYDVPTVIFVNK
+120 

-178 VGLKS
+178 AGLKS
-183 ANTNVKGSAS
+183 ANTNEKGSLS
-193 TTSAGTKSSA
+193 TTSAGTKS
-203 STTSAGAK
+203 
-211 SSASTTSAGTKSS
+211 
-224 ASITSAGAKDS
+224 
-235 SSTASAGAKNTV
+235 TV
-247 MSANPADAAK
+247 MSATTPDVAK
-257 QALDSG
+257 QALGSG

-320 ALKMQGVG
+320 ALKMQGVS

-335 LYAPTPVYPEEFSA
+335 LYAPTPVYPEEFSS

-442 GADATENVGL
+442 GADATENAGL

-509 LKKIVKERFDLE
+509 LKKIVKERFELE

-671 GASFGQPDIENGEAI
+671 GASFGQPDIENGDAI

-729 VAEFSYDPDADKRN
+729 VAEFDYDPDADKRN
-743 PTSSVFCAHGA
+743 PTSSVFCSHGA

-782 MFRQSGASRSGA
+782 MFRQSEASRSGA

-804 ADGGAGV
+804 ADGGAGT
-811 GAGVTGS
+811 TG
-818 AGNNSGSGNGAA
+818 
-830 SGAGASAG
+830 
-838 TGAGVTGSA
+838 
-847 GNNSGT
+847 
-853 GNGAAG
+853 
-859 VAGASAGATGRAGNN
+859 
-874 SGTGNGAAGGVG
+874 
-886 ASAGATGSAG
+886 
-896 NNSGI
+896 
-901 RNGAAGGVGNNVSPG
+901 
-916 TSSIYGSATSGQLTN
+916 
-931 TEAGT
+931 
-936 STNGI
+936 
-941 VEGDGLGEGSA
+941 GDGLGEASA

-1027 TGTETPK
+1027 TGTEAPK

-1204 AMAREAGLTDG
+1204 AMAG
-1215 EDA
+1215 ENG

>member
-142 EERKDA
+142 EKRKEA

-178 VGLKS
+178 AGLKS
-183 ANTNVKGSAS
+183 ANTNAKGSL
-193 TTSAGTKSSA
+193 

-224 ASITSAGAKDS
+224 ASTTSAGAKGS
-235 SSTASAGAKNTV
+235 ASTASAGTKSTV

-320 ALKMQGVG
+320 ALKMQGVS

-380 HGRRAGGDTQVEEGD
+380 HGRRAGGDTQSEEGD

-442 GADATENVGL
+442 GADATENAGL

-671 GASFGQPDIENGEAI
+671 GASFGQPDIENGDAI

-729 VAEFSYDPDADKRN
+729 VAEFGYDPDADKRN

-847 GNNSGT
+847 GNNLGSGNGAASGAGASAGT

-859 VAGASAGATGRAGNN
+859 SAGSN
-874 SGTGNGAAGGVG
+874 V
-886 ASAGATGSAG
+886 GSA
-896 NNSGI
+896 I
-901 RNGAAGGVGNNVSPG
+901 PG
-916 TSSIYGSATSGQLTN
+916 QSTN

-936 STNGI
+936 SANGI
-941 VEGDGLGEGSA
+941 VEGGSSGEGSA

-1027 TGTETPK
+1027 TGTEAPK

-1060 ELRNLAQGDVKAAR
+1060 DLRSLAQGDVKAAR

-1171 VVNAEREMQAQ
+1171 VVNAEREMKAQ

-1204 AMAREAGLTDG
+1204 AMARESGLADG
-1215 EDA
+1215 VDA

>member
-142 EERKDA
+142 EERKAA

-157 NTNALQLSPYP
+157 NANALQLSPYP

-178 VGLKS
+178 AGLKS

-193 TTSAGTKSSA
+193 T
-203 STTSAGAK
+203 
-211 SSASTTSAGTKSS
+211 
-224 ASITSAGAKDS
+224 TSAGAKDS

-320 ALKMQGVG
+320 ALKMQGVA

-335 LYAPTPVYPEEFSA
+335 IYAPTPVYPEEFSA

-380 HGRRAGGDTQVEEGD
+380 RGRRAGGDTQSEEGD

-442 GADATENVGL
+442 GADATENAGL

-671 GASFGQPDIENGEAI
+671 GASFGQPDIENGDAI

-729 VAEFSYDPDADKRN
+729 VAEFGYDPDADKRN
-743 PTSSVFCAHGA
+743 PTSSVFCSHGA

-811 GAGVTGS
+811 GAGATGS
-818 AGNNSGSGNGAA
+818 AGNNSGTGNGAA

-838 TGAGVTGSA
+838 TG
-847 GNNSGT
+847 
-853 GNGAAG
+853 NGAAG
-859 VAGASAGATGRAGNN
+859 SAGSN
-874 SGTGNGAAGGVG
+874 V
-886 ASAGATGSAG
+886 GSA
-896 NNSGI
+896 I
-901 RNGAAGGVGNNVSPG
+901 
-916 TSSIYGSATSGQLTN
+916 SGQSTN

-936 STNGI
+936 SANGI

-1204 AMAREAGLTDG
+1204 AMARENG
-1215 EDA
+1215 